1 MHKKLHVFFPQLL
14 VGCGFKCHINS
25 KKWNFKMHF
34 LLQTHWPTHKLKD
47 SFFVSWCLRNRMK
60 PTLCLFMKWKDVD
73 LLMLANFLENVAF
86 SLIWNF
92 SIDFT
97 MMQTKILLSVGW
109 NRIQMWNVALKYG
122 GQLLIDLFDATN
134 SLY

>member
-1 MHKKLHVFFPQLL
+1 
-14 VGCGFKCHINS
+14 
-25 KKWNFKMHF
+25 
-34 LLQTHWPTHKLKD
+34 
-47 SFFVSWCLRNRMK
+47 MK

-97 MMQTKILLSVGW
+97 MMQTKILLSVG
-109 NRIQMWNVALKYG
+109 
-122 GQLLIDLFDATN
+122 
-134 SLY
+134 